1 MTNERKKELALII
14 DEAIRNIGD
23 DDYGPSGSDCLH
35 FLEEAG
41 VDTSDITDEDLDDI
55 RMM

>member
-1 MTNERKKELALII
+1 MTNEKMRYLALII
-14 DEAIRNIGD
+14 DEAISNIGD
-23 DDYGPSGSDCLH
+23 DNYGPSSSDCLH